1 MPTISMFFGIV
12 IRMYYAP
19 KEHNPPHIHVYYQDY
34 TSSFG
39 IIDGEILN
47 GKMPPRQTRMVQA
60 WIEIH
65 KDELLA
71 DWQLCQNKEQPFKIE
86 PLR

>member
-19 KEHNPPHIHVYYQDY
+19 KEHNPPHIHVYYQDV
-34 TSSFG
+34 TAS
-39 IIDGEILN
+39 IEINTGEVLK
-47 GKMPPRQTRMVQA
+47 GELPTRQTRMVQA

-65 KDELLA
+65 REDLLA
-71 DWQLCQNKEQPFKIE
+71 NWKLCQNKEQPFKIE

>member
-12 IRMYYAP
+12 IRMYFAP

-34 TSSFG
+34 SASFG
-39 IIDGEILN
+39 IEEGQLLNGEIPL
-47 GKMPPRQTRMVQA
+47 KQTRMVQA

-65 KDELLA
+65 QEELRA
-71 DWQLCQNKEQPFKIE
+71 DWKLCQNKEQPFKIE

>member
-1 MPTISMFFGIV
+1 MFFGIV

-19 KEHNPPHIHVYYQDY
+19 KEHNPPHIHVYYQDV
-34 TSSFG
+34 TAS
-39 IIDGEILN
+39 IEINTGEVLK
-47 GKMPPRQTRMVQA
+47 GELPTRQTRMVQA

-65 KDELLA
+65 REDFLA
-71 DWQLCQNKEQPFKIE
+71 NWKLCQNKEQPFKIE